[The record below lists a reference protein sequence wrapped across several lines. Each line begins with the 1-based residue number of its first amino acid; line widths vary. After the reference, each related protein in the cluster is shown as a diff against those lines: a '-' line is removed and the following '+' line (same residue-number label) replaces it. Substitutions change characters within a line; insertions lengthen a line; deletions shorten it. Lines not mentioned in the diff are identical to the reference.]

1 MKLKKFAAIDIGSNA
16 IRILIANIIQTKNDI
31 VFQKNSLIRSPVR
44 LGEDSFSLG
53 EISPKSLNRFVKT
66 MKAFKLLMNIHG
78 VSHYKAFATSAL
90 REANNSSHVIKTVK
104 KKAGIKVEI
113 IDGTKEAEIISNS
126 KISEFINTQ
135 KTFLFVDVGGGSTEF
150 TFINEGIH
158 IVSKSFK
165 IGTVRLI
172 NNLIDDRVWIGIE
185 NWIKKNS
192 MKYEKITLM
201 GSGGNIN
208 KLFKLSNI
216 KEGKPLS
223 KIHQPIA
230 DSEQLI
236 EASDKLSQYMTKQE
250 IKRWVWTITTNN
262 NLSEFTEINK
272 PSISNFEN
280 LYFRVETQ
288 TSAPIDDETSIFFIK
303 IDVLPLKEVWSKHI
317 LDSINSMSDNILN
330 YKGLVEVKD
339 FLNRMDL

>member
-1 MKLKKFAAIDIGSNA
+1 LKLKKFAAIDIGSNA
-16 IRILIANIIQTKNDI
+16 IRILIANIIQTEHNV

-44 LGEDSFSLG
+44 LGEDSFTLG
-53 EISPKSLNRFVKT
+53 EISPKSLKRFVKT

-90 REANNSSHVIKTVK
+90 REANNSSYVIKTVK

-113 IDGTKEAEIISNS
+113 IDGTKEAEIIFNS
-126 KISEFINTQ
+126 KIPEFINTQ

-150 TFINEGIH
+150 TFINGGNH
-158 IVSKSFK
+158 VVSKSFK

-223 KIHQPIA
+223 KI
-230 DSEQLI
+230 
-236 EASDKLSQYMTKQE
+236 KLSQLFKQLE
-250 IKRWVWTITTNN
+250 K
-262 NLSEFTEINK
+262 
-272 PSISNFEN
+272 
-280 LYFRVETQ
+280 
-288 TSAPIDDETSIFFIK
+288 
-303 IDVLPLKEVWSKHI
+303 
-317 LDSINSMSDNILN
+317 LN
-330 YKGLVEVKD
+330 YEERVLKFELNPDRADVIVPAARIYLKALEWSGGQKIYVPRFGLSDGMIKYMYKS
-339 FLNRMDL
+339 FNSRS

>member
-16 IRILIANIIQTKNDI
+16 IRILIANIIQTEHNV

-44 LGEDSFSLG
+44 LGEDSFTLG
-53 EISPKSLNRFVKT
+53 EISPKSLKRFVKT

-90 REANNSSHVIKTVK
+90 REANNSSYVIKTVK

-150 TFINEGIH
+150 TFINEGNH
-158 IVSKSFK
+158 VVSKSFK

-223 KIHQPIA
+223 KI
-230 DSEQLI
+230 
-236 EASDKLSQYMTKQE
+236 KLSQLFYQLEK
-250 IKRWVWTITTNN
+250 
-262 NLSEFTEINK
+262 
-272 PSISNFEN
+272 
-280 LYFRVETQ
+280 
-288 TSAPIDDETSIFFIK
+288 
-303 IDVLPLKEVWSKHI
+303 
-317 LDSINSMSDNILN
+317 LN
-330 YKGLVEVKD
+330 YEERVLKFELNPDRADVIVPAARIYLKALEWSGGQKIYVPRFGLSDGMIKYMYKN
-339 FLNRMDL
+339 FNNRPNRE

>member
-16 IRILIANIIQTKNDI
+16 IRILIANIIQTDHDVI
-31 VFQKNSLIRSPVR
+31 FQKNSLIRSPVR
-44 LGEDSFSLG
+44 LGEDSFTLG
-53 EISPKSLNRFVKT
+53 EISPKSLKRFVKT

-113 IDGTKEAEIISNS
+113 IDGIKEAEIISNS

-150 TFINEGIH
+150 TFINEGNH

-172 NNLIDDRVWIGIE
+172 NNLIDDRVWVGIE
-185 NWIKKNS
+185 KWIKKNS
-192 MKYEKITLM
+192 MKYDKITLM

-223 KIHQPIA
+223 KI
-230 DSEQLI
+230 
-236 EASDKLSQYMTKQE
+236 KLSQLFKQLE
-250 IKRWVWTITTNN
+250 K
-262 NLSEFTEINK
+262 
-272 PSISNFEN
+272 
-280 LYFRVETQ
+280 
-288 TSAPIDDETSIFFIK
+288 
-303 IDVLPLKEVWSKHI
+303 
-317 LDSINSMSDNILN
+317 LN
-330 YKGLVEVKD
+330 YEERVLKFELNPDRADVIVPAARIYLKALEWSGGQKIYVPRFGLSDGMIKYMYKN
-339 FLNRMDL
+339 FNNRT

>member
-16 IRILIANIIQTKNDI
+16 IRILIANIIQTDHGV

-44 LGEDSFSLG
+44 LGEDSFTLG
-53 EISPKSLNRFVKT
+53 EISPKSLKRFVKT

-78 VSHYKAFATSAL
+78 VSKYKAYATSAL
-90 REANNSSHVIKTVK
+90 REANNSSHVINMVK

-113 IDGTKEAEIISNS
+113 IDGIKEAEIISNN

-150 TFINEGIH
+150 TFISEGIH
-158 IVSKSFK
+158 VASKSFK

-172 NNLIDDRVWIGIE
+172 NNLVDDRVWIGIE

-192 MKYEKITLM
+192 KKFQKITLM

-223 KIHQPIA
+223 KI
-230 DSEQLI
+230 
-236 EASDKLSQYMTKQE
+236 KLSQLFKLLE
-250 IKRWVWTITTNN
+250 
-262 NLSEFTEINK
+262 E
-272 PSISNFEN
+272 
-280 LYFRVETQ
+280 
-288 TSAPIDDETSIFFIK
+288 
-303 IDVLPLKEVWSKHI
+303 
-317 LDSINSMSDNILN
+317 LN
-330 YKGLVEVKD
+330 YEERVLKFDLNPDRADVIVPAARIYLKALEWSGGQKIYVPRFGLSDGMIKYMYKN
-339 FLNRMDL
+339 LKNRR